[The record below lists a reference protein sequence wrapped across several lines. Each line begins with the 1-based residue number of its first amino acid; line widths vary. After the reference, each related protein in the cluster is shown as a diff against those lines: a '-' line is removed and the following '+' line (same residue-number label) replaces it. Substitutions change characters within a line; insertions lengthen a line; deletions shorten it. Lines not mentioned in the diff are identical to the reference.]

1 VTPGQG
7 LGLRLARGA
16 PRVGRTDRE
25 ETTMAEPFDMGLVQR
40 GARNRRTP
48 YFEATQR
55 YGPKGFTV
63 YNHMYFPIRFDTF
76 ENEFETLLTAVTLW
90 DVSVERCLEISG
102 PDGFRF
108 AQLLTPRDLSA
119 CAVGQAK
126 YVMICD
132 ADGGIV
138 NDPVLTRMDETTFWF
153 ALASSDA
160 LLFARGLKNAYPDLD
175 LTIREADVAPL
186 QVQGPRSKD
195 LMVKLLGESIL
206 ELRYYF
212 WTDAE
217 IAGVPVVV
225 TRTGWTSEVG
235 YEVYTTD
242 TSRGNEVYEAIMD
255 AGGEFGIK
263 PTGPSDIRRIE
274 GAIFNW
280 GADMTYENNPLE
292 MGLDRLV
299 DWDTVS
305 DDASISMAA
314 LRRIREE
321 GVANRIVGVRIDGEP
336 FPALNN
342 VKWPVISGGERVG
355 TVTSA
360 IHSPRLHAN
369 IGFAWVPT
377 RLAGLGTE
385 LSVASEW
392 GERAATV
399 VEMPFVDPSKQ
410 IPVS

>member
-1 VTPGQG
+1 
-7 LGLRLARGA
+7 
-16 PRVGRTDRE
+16 
-25 ETTMAEPFDMGLVQR
+25 MAEPFDMSLVQR

-48 YFEATQR
+48 YYEATQR

-76 ENEFETLLTAVTLW
+76 EAEFDALLNAVTLW
-90 DVSVERCLEISG
+90 DVSVERCLEVSG

-108 AQLLTPRDLSA
+108 AQLLTPRDLSN

-126 YVMICD
+126 YVLICD
-132 ADGGIV
+132 SDGGIV
-138 NDPVLTRMDETTFWF
+138 NDPVLTRMDEQTFWF

-175 LTIREADVAPL
+175 VTIREADVAPL

-195 LMVKLLGESIL
+195 LMVKLLGPDIL
-206 ELRYYF
+206 DLKYYF
-212 WTDAE
+212 WTSAE

-242 TSRGNEVYEAIMD
+242 TSRGNEVYEAIMQ
-255 AGGEFGIK
+255 AGQEFGIV

-280 GADMTYENNPLE
+280 GADMTYENNAIE
-292 MGLDRLV
+292 MGLERLV
-299 DWDTVS
+299 DWDSLS
-305 DDASISMAA
+305 DDACISLAA
-314 LRRIREE
+314 LRRIRAA
-321 GVANRIVGVRIDGEP
+321 GVERRIVGVEIDGDP
-336 FPALNN
+336 FPGLNN
-342 VKWPVISGGERVG
+342 VKWPVSVG
-355 TVTSA
+355 DGVVGKVTSA
-360 IHSPRLHAN
+360 IHSPRLGAN

-377 RLAGLGTE
+377 GSSALGTE
-385 LSVASEW
+385 LAVSSEW
-392 GERAATV
+392 GERRATV
-399 VEMPFVDPSKQ
+399 VEMPFVDPKKQ